1 MKKFE
6 FKTWIVETRKMNYS
20 QVLLGLGAF
29 AALLYNLAQ
38 YIQDNHIDF
47 VEKLIDIFNA
57 FRSSNAFYLIF
68 FLTLAALM
76 IPAFYQIF
84 RKKTVP
90 KGSLH
95 FDEEKLSINAGR
107 ERFEIPEAHLKELRF
122 ELKELPKKTPKRI
135 GKKQEKPKTKKDMKF
150 RGGNFMT
157 IPMDDGDHKFE
168 FHLDDPAERQE
179 LMDLIEFLKIEH
191 DVNVNV
197 TRMK

>member
-68 FLTLAALM
+68 FLTLTTLM
-76 IPAFYQIF
+76 LPAIYQLF

-90 KGSLH
+90 KGAIH
-95 FDEEKLSINAGR
+95 FDEEKLLIQSGR
-107 ERFEIPEAHLKELRF
+107 ERFEIPETHLKELRF

-135 GKKQEKPKTKKDMKF
+135 GKKQATPQSKKVKKF

-168 FHLDDPAERQE
+168 FHLDDPEERQE
-179 LMDLIEFLKIEH
+179 LLDLIEFLKIEH

-197 TRMK
+197 NRVK